1 MENSNQK
8 RQRIIAKK
16 IDSINSAMQV
26 ALDGLRS
33 ANKKNPFW
41 SKSQAMKEVN
51 RLRKVKRQLANI
63 WLLEFSL

>member
-1 MENSNQK
+1 MNNQK

-16 IDSINSAMQV
+16 LDSIDSAMQV

-41 SKSQAMKEVN
+41 DKSAAMKQVN

-63 WLLEFSL
+63 WMLEFSL